1 MNNILKP
8 MSTIWPPVSKLT
20 DAIAPAAPILTTA
33 LLSYGFLFAENFFR
47 PCFPQPK
54 TCQMV
59 SDFLFGS
66 WYSNIKMVM
75 VSALIDCTLIL
86 LFEFQETVNMLLE
99 HIDPSTNQHQTHLLM
114 SAACLA
120 LGELG
125 RNGPLPLPNEGE
137 KSKQSLFKRLLEIVK
152 SSKISIKIKER

>member
-1 MNNILKP
+1 
-8 MSTIWPPVSKLT
+8 
-20 DAIAPAAPILTTA
+20 
-33 LLSYGFLFAENFFR
+33 
-47 PCFPQPK
+47 
-54 TCQMV
+54 
-59 SDFLFGS
+59 
-66 WYSNIKMVM
+66 MVM